1 MNLDDLDLF
10 KQIDSQNKIREID
23 DLPEQLQAAWELGQ
37 AQPLPDFSGIQ
48 RIVLASAGNL
58 AVAAEL
64 VAASVSSN
72 IRLPLALHRDF
83 GLPAFASGRNTL
95 VICLGSDEETLDAF
109 HSAIK
114 CDCSVMALAQ
124 GGELERLAAE
134 KNIPVWAFESKPG
147 FVFGFG
153 LLLALFS
160 RLGFITDPSSQV
172 NEAVESMKTSREHL
186 RAEVPAANNAAKRY
200 AGQLVGRW
208 VTFIGTGQLA
218 PIARRWKARVNQMAK
233 AAANFEAIPDA
244 GYHAAFGVVN
254 PAEVL
259 NSRTMTLFLRSPAD
273 DPRDRMR
280 SDMLRQHFMLEG
292 MNTDFVDARGESV
305 LANVWTLILFGDY
318 MAYYLAMAYGVD
330 PS

>member
-23 DLPEQLQAAWELGQ
+23 DLPDHLQTAWELGQ
-37 AQPLPDFSGIQ
+37 AQPLPDFSGIE

-64 VAASVSSN
+64 VAASVSSS
-72 IRLPLALHRDF
+72 IRLPLALHRGF
-83 GLPAFASGRNTL
+83 GLPAFASGKNTL
-95 VICLGSDEETLDAF
+95 VICLGSEEETLDAF
-109 HSAIK
+109 HSSINN
-114 CDCSVMALAQ
+114 DCSVMSLAQ

-160 RLGFITDPSSQV
+160 RLGFIPDPSSQV

-208 VTFIGTGQLA
+208 VTFVGTGQLA
-218 PIARRWKARVNQMAK
+218 PIALRWKTRINQMSKSAT
-233 AAANFEAIPDA
+233 NFETIPDA
-244 GYHAAFGVVN
+244 GYHAVFGVMN

-259 NSRTMTLFLRSPAD
+259 NSRTMTLFLRAPTD

-292 MNTDFVDARGESV
+292 MNTDFVDARGEST

-318 MAYYLAMAYGVD
+318 MAYYLAMAYRVD

>member
-10 KQIDSQNKIREID
+10 KQIDSQNKIQEID
-23 DLPEQLQAAWELGQ
+23 DLPDQLQAAWELGQ

-134 KNIPVWAFESKPG
+134 KNIPVWTFESKPG

-254 PAEVL
+254 PVEVL
-259 NSRTMTLFLRSPAD
+259 NSRTMTLFLRAPAD